1 MLYGLHIGGPAP
13 PEGLLVWLLGV
24 TLNTSLIHPCHHGAS
39 MADLPPPKKESS
51 ILSSQEQTLRLA
63 RSRNIDGMLT
73 RNSDS
78 TFEQRAT
85 FRQLA
90 DQASR
95 QRNLESIMVMAARH
109 CEETAAGGEMDSDWL
124 TRFLQLAEEIS
135 MVPMQ
140 QLWGRIFALEV
151 ATPGRFSI
159 RALSTL
165 KEMTQRE
172 AQLFQR
178 ICALCCHY
186 EGSDE
191 QRLLLG
197 MHKGASLLSRAR
209 VTRMGLGKYR
219 VPYSALL
226 LLFDLGLL
234 HRGELESGP
243 LPADGVELAFGNQH
257 WRLRQRQ
264 NGLTLL
270 YYRLTPVGNEL
281 ALLLDEP
288 PLEEYLQDLK
298 TLLST
303 NLQIET
309 LTAPPTSTPEIPA

>member
-1 MLYGLHIGGPAP
+1 
-13 PEGLLVWLLGV
+13 
-24 TLNTSLIHPCHHGAS
+24 

-63 RSRNIDGMLT
+63 RSRGIDGMLT

-90 DQASR
+90 DQAAR
-95 QRNLESIMVMAARH
+95 QRNLEAIMVMASRH

-124 TRFLQLAEEIS
+124 TRFLQLAEDIS

-140 QLWGRIFALEV
+140 QLWGRIFAIEV

-178 ICALCCHY
+178 ICSLSCHY
-186 EGSDE
+186 VGSDE

-197 MHKGASLLSRAR
+197 LHKGASLLSRAR
-209 VTRMGLGKYR
+209 VTRLGLGKYR
-219 VPYSALL
+219 IPYNALL
-226 LLFDLGLL
+226 QLFELGLL

-243 LPADGVELAFGNQH
+243 LPADGVDLEFGDQR
-257 WRLRQRQ
+257 WRLQRKQ
-264 NGLTLL
+264 ANITLL

-281 ALLLDEP
+281 AQLLQEP

-298 TLLST
+298 TVLVQG
-303 NLQIET
+303 LQIET
-309 LTAPPTSTPEIPA
+309 MMLTSPAGPESAPADPAP

>member
-1 MLYGLHIGGPAP
+1 
-13 PEGLLVWLLGV
+13 
-24 TLNTSLIHPCHHGAS
+24 
-39 MADLPPPKKESS
+39 MADLPTPKKESA

-63 RSRNIDGMLT
+63 RSRGIDGMLT

-78 TFEQRAT
+78 TFEQRAS

-90 DQASR
+90 DQAAR
-95 QRNLESIMVMAARH
+95 QRNLEAIMVMASRH

-124 TRFLQLAEEIS
+124 TRFLQLAEDIS

-140 QLWGRIFALEV
+140 QLWGRIFAIEV

-159 RALSTL
+159 RSLATL

-178 ICALCCHY
+178 LCALSCHY
-186 EGSDE
+186 AGSDE
-191 QRLLLG
+191 LRLLLG
-197 MHKGASLLSRAR
+197 LHKGASLLTRAR
-209 VTRMGLGKYR
+209 VTRLALGKYR
-219 VPYSALL
+219 LPYNALL
-226 LLFDLGLL
+226 QLFELGLL

-243 LPADGVELAFGNQH
+243 LPADGVELAFGNQQ
-257 WRLRQRQ
+257 WRLHRKQS
-264 NGLTLL
+264 NVTLL

-281 ALLLDEP
+281 AQLLTEA

-298 TLLST
+298 TLISAH
-303 NLQIET
+303 LQIET
-309 LTAPPTSTPEIPA
+309 HVTTSASEPDLPA

>member
-1 MLYGLHIGGPAP
+1 
-13 PEGLLVWLLGV
+13 
-24 TLNTSLIHPCHHGAS
+24 

-63 RSRNIDGMLT
+63 RSRGIDGMLT
-73 RNSDS
+73 RNTDS

-90 DQASR
+90 DQAAR
-95 QRNLESIMVMAARH
+95 QRNLEAIMVMASRH
-109 CEETAAGGEMDSDWL
+109 CAETAAGGEMDSDWL
-124 TRFLQLAEEIS
+124 TRFLQLAEDIS

-140 QLWGRIFALEV
+140 QLWCRIFAIEV

-159 RALSTL
+159 RALTTL

-178 ICALCCHY
+178 LCSLSCHY
-186 EGSDE
+186 LGSDE

-197 MHKGASLLSRAR
+197 LHKGGSLLSRAK
-209 VTRMGLGKYR
+209 VTRLGLGKYR
-219 VPYSALL
+219 LPYNALL
-226 LLFDLGLL
+226 QLFELGLL

-243 LPADGVELAFGNQH
+243 LPADGVELEFGNQRWH
-257 WRLRQRQ
+257 LHHKQA
-264 NGLTLL
+264 NLTLL

-281 ALLLDEP
+281 AQLLQEL

-298 TLLST
+298 TVLAQGM
-303 NLQIET
+303 QIDVQPLVNDSPSAE
-309 LTAPPTSTPEIPA
+309 PDPHP

>member
-1 MLYGLHIGGPAP
+1 
-13 PEGLLVWLLGV
+13 
-24 TLNTSLIHPCHHGAS
+24 

-63 RSRNIDGMLT
+63 RSRGIDGMLT

-78 TFEQRAT
+78 TFEQRAS
-85 FRQLA
+85 FRHLA
-90 DQASR
+90 DQAAR
-95 QRNLESIMVMAARH
+95 QRNLEAIMVMASRH

-124 TRFLQLAEEIS
+124 TRFLQLAEDIS

-140 QLWGRIFALEV
+140 QLWGRIFAIEV

-159 RALSTL
+159 RSLTTL

-172 AQLFQR
+172 ALLFQR
-178 ICALCCHY
+178 TCALSCHY
-186 EGSDE
+186 VGSDE

-197 MHKGASLLSRAR
+197 LQKGASLLSRAK
-209 VTRMGLGKYR
+209 VTRLGLGKYR
-219 VPYSALL
+219 LPYNALL
-226 LLFDLGLL
+226 QLFELGLL

-243 LPADGVELAFGNQH
+243 LPADGVELEFGNQR
-257 WRLRQRQ
+257 WRLHSKQA
-264 NGLTLL
+264 NITLL

-281 ALLLDEP
+281 AHLLAEA

-298 TLLST
+298 TVLAQGM
-303 NLQIET
+303 QIEVQ
-309 LTAPPTSTPEIPA
+309 LTAAEPTAAVGEPAP

>member
-1 MLYGLHIGGPAP
+1 
-13 PEGLLVWLLGV
+13 
-24 TLNTSLIHPCHHGAS
+24 
-39 MADLPPPKKESS
+39 MADLPTPKKESA

-63 RSRNIDGMLT
+63 RSRGIDGMLT

-78 TFEQRAT
+78 TFEQRAS

-90 DQASR
+90 DQAAR
-95 QRNLESIMVMAARH
+95 QRNLEAIMVMASRH

-124 TRFLQLAEEIS
+124 TRFLQLAEDIS

-140 QLWGRIFALEV
+140 QLWGRIFAIEV

-159 RALSTL
+159 RSLATL

-178 ICALCCHY
+178 LCALSCHY
-186 EGSDE
+186 AGSDE
-191 QRLLLG
+191 LRLLLG
-197 MHKGASLLSRAR
+197 LHKGASLLTRAR
-209 VTRMGLGKYR
+209 VTRLALGKYR
-219 VPYSALL
+219 LPYNALL
-226 LLFDLGLL
+226 QLFELGLL

-243 LPADGVELAFGNQH
+243 LPADGVELAFGNQQ
-257 WRLRQRQ
+257 WRLHRKQS
-264 NGLTLL
+264 NVTLL

-281 ALLLDEP
+281 AQLLTEA

-298 TLLST
+298 AVLGQGLTLEVSA
-303 NLQIET
+303 
-309 LTAPPTSTPEIPA
+309 APAPIQENEGG

>member
-1 MLYGLHIGGPAP
+1 
-13 PEGLLVWLLGV
+13 
-24 TLNTSLIHPCHHGAS
+24 
-39 MADLPPPKKESS
+39 
-51 ILSSQEQTLRLA
+51 
-63 RSRNIDGMLT
+63 MLT

-90 DQASR
+90 EQAAR
-95 QRNLESIMVMAARH
+95 QRNLESIMVMASRH
-109 CEETAAGGEMDSDWL
+109 CQETAAGGEMDSDWL

-135 MVPMQ
+135 MLPMQ

-159 RALSTL
+159 RALTTL

-197 MHKGASLLSRAR
+197 MHKGAGLLSRAR

-219 VPYSALL
+219 IPYSALL

-243 LPADGVELAFGNQH
+243 RPPTGSSSPSATSAGACASARATSPCSITGSPHRQRARPVAGGAAAGGVPAGPEDPALYPPAD
-257 WRLRQRQ
+257 
-264 NGLTLL
+264 
-270 YYRLTPVGNEL
+270 
-281 ALLLDEP
+281 
-288 PLEEYLQDLK
+288 
-298 TLLST
+298 
-303 NLQIET
+303 
-309 LTAPPTSTPEIPA
+309 

>member
-1 MLYGLHIGGPAP
+1 
-13 PEGLLVWLLGV
+13 
-24 TLNTSLIHPCHHGAS
+24 

-63 RSRNIDGMLT
+63 RSRGIDGMLT
-73 RNSDS
+73 RNTDS

-85 FRQLA
+85 FRLLA
-90 DQASR
+90 DQAAR
-95 QRNLESIMVMAARH
+95 QRNLEAIMVMASRH
-109 CEETAAGGEMDSDWL
+109 CAETAAGGEMDSDWL
-124 TRFLQLAEEIS
+124 TRFLQLAEDIS

-140 QLWGRIFALEV
+140 QLWGRIFAIEV

-159 RALSTL
+159 RALTTL

-178 ICALCCHY
+178 LCSLSCHY
-186 EGSDE
+186 LGSDE

-197 MHKGASLLSRAR
+197 LHKGGSLLSRAK
-209 VTRMGLGKYR
+209 VTRLGLGKYR
-219 VPYSALL
+219 LPYNALL
-226 LLFDLGLL
+226 QLFELGLL

-243 LPADGVELAFGNQH
+243 LPADGVELEFGNQRWH
-257 WRLRQRQ
+257 LHHKQA
-264 NGLTLL
+264 NLTLL

-281 ALLLDEP
+281 AQLLQEL

-298 TLLST
+298 TVLAQGM
-303 NLQIET
+303 QIEVQP
-309 LTAPPTSTPEIPA
+309 LVNDSPSAEPDPHP

>member
-1 MLYGLHIGGPAP
+1 
-13 PEGLLVWLLGV
+13 
-24 TLNTSLIHPCHHGAS
+24 
-39 MADLPPPKKESS
+39 MADLPPPKKESA

-63 RSRNIDGMLT
+63 RSRGIDGMLT

-85 FRQLA
+85 FRHLA
-90 DQASR
+90 DQAAR
-95 QRNLESIMVMAARH
+95 QRNLEAIMVMASRH

-124 TRFLQLAEEIS
+124 TRFLQLAEDIS

-140 QLWGRIFALEV
+140 QLWGRIFAIEI

-159 RALSTL
+159 RALTTL

-172 AQLFQR
+172 AMLFQR
-178 ICALCCHY
+178 VCALSCHY
-186 EGSDE
+186 AGSDE

-197 MHKGASLLSRAR
+197 LHKGASLLTRAK
-209 VTRMGLGKYR
+209 VTRLGLGKYR
-219 VPYSALL
+219 LPYNALL
-226 LLFDLGLL
+226 QLFELGLL

-257 WRLRQRQ
+257 WRLQRKQ
-264 NGLTLL
+264 ANITLL

-281 ALLLDEP
+281 AQLLQES

-298 TLLST
+298 TVLVQG
-303 NLQIET
+303 LQIET
-309 LTAPPTSTPEIPA
+309 MALPPPPEQDPLSPAPIV

>member
-1 MLYGLHIGGPAP
+1 
-13 PEGLLVWLLGV
+13 
-24 TLNTSLIHPCHHGAS
+24 
-39 MADLPPPKKESS
+39 
-51 ILSSQEQTLRLA
+51 
-63 RSRNIDGMLT
+63 
-73 RNSDS
+73 
-78 TFEQRAT
+78 
-85 FRQLA
+85 
-90 DQASR
+90 
-95 QRNLESIMVMAARH
+95 
-109 CEETAAGGEMDSDWL
+109 MDSDWL
-124 TRFLQLAEEIS
+124 TRFLQLAEDIS

-186 EGSDE
+186 EGSEE

-197 MHKGASLLSRAR
+197 MHKGASLLSRAK

-243 LPADGVELAFGNQH
+243 LPADGVELAFGNQR

-264 NGLTLL
+264 GNLTLL

-281 ALLLDEP
+281 ALLLQEP

-298 TLLST
+298 TLLAT

-309 LTAPPTSTPEIPA
+309 LMLAPTGEPEPHL

>member
-1 MLYGLHIGGPAP
+1 
-13 PEGLLVWLLGV
+13 
-24 TLNTSLIHPCHHGAS
+24 
-39 MADLPPPKKESS
+39 MADLPPPKKESA

-63 RSRNIDGMLT
+63 RSRGIDGMLT

-78 TFEQRAT
+78 TFEQRAS

-90 DQASR
+90 DQAAR
-95 QRNLESIMVMAARH
+95 QRNLEAIMVMASRH

-124 TRFLQLAEEIS
+124 TRFLQLAEDIS

-140 QLWGRIFALEV
+140 QLWGRIFAIEV

-159 RALSTL
+159 RSLATL

-178 ICALCCHY
+178 LCALSCHY
-186 EGSDE
+186 AGSDE
-191 QRLLLG
+191 LRLLLG
-197 MHKGASLLSRAR
+197 LHKGASLLTRAR
-209 VTRMGLGKYR
+209 VTRLALGKYR
-219 VPYSALL
+219 LPYNALL
-226 LLFDLGLL
+226 QLFELGLL

-243 LPADGVELAFGNQH
+243 LPADGVELAFGNQQ
-257 WRLRQRQ
+257 WRLHRKQS
-264 NGLTLL
+264 NITLL

-281 ALLLDEP
+281 AQLLTEP

-298 TLLST
+298 TLISAH
-303 NLQIET
+303 LQIET
-309 LTAPPTSTPEIPA
+309 QVPAPASEPDLPV

>member
-1 MLYGLHIGGPAP
+1 
-13 PEGLLVWLLGV
+13 
-24 TLNTSLIHPCHHGAS
+24 
-39 MADLPPPKKESS
+39 MADLPTPKKESA

-63 RSRNIDGMLT
+63 RSRGIDGMLT

-78 TFEQRAT
+78 TFEQRAS

-90 DQASR
+90 DQAAR
-95 QRNLESIMVMAARH
+95 QRNLEAIMVMASRH

-124 TRFLQLAEEIS
+124 TRFLQLAEDIS

-140 QLWGRIFALEV
+140 QLWGRIFAIEV

-159 RALSTL
+159 RSLATL

-178 ICALCCHY
+178 LCALSCHY
-186 EGSDE
+186 AGSDE
-191 QRLLLG
+191 LRLLLG
-197 MHKGASLLSRAR
+197 LHKGASLLTRAR
-209 VTRMGLGKYR
+209 VTRLTLGKYR
-219 VPYSALL
+219 LPYNALL
-226 LLFDLGLL
+226 QLFELGLL

-243 LPADGVELAFGNQH
+243 LPADGVELAFGNQQ
-257 WRLRQRQ
+257 WRLHRNQS
-264 NGLTLL
+264 NITLL

-281 ALLLDEP
+281 AQLLTEP

-298 TLLST
+298 AVLGQGLTLEVSA
-303 NLQIET
+303 
-309 LTAPPTSTPEIPA
+309 APAPIQESEGG

>member
-1 MLYGLHIGGPAP
+1 
-13 PEGLLVWLLGV
+13 
-24 TLNTSLIHPCHHGAS
+24 

-63 RSRNIDGMLT
+63 RSRGIDGMLT
-73 RNSDS
+73 RNTDS

-90 DQASR
+90 DQAAR
-95 QRNLESIMVMAARH
+95 QRNLEAIMVMASRH
-109 CEETAAGGEMDSDWL
+109 CAETAAGGEMDSDWL
-124 TRFLQLAEEIS
+124 TRFLQLAEDIS

-140 QLWGRIFALEV
+140 QLWGRIFAIEV

-159 RALSTL
+159 RALTTL

-178 ICALCCHY
+178 LCSLSCHY
-186 EGSDE
+186 LGSDE

-197 MHKGASLLSRAR
+197 LHKGGSLLSRAK
-209 VTRMGLGKYR
+209 VTRLGLGKYR
-219 VPYSALL
+219 LPYNALL
-226 LLFDLGLL
+226 QLFELGLL

-243 LPADGVELAFGNQH
+243 LPADGVELEFGNQRWH
-257 WRLRQRQ
+257 LHHKQA
-264 NGLTLL
+264 NLTLL

-281 ALLLDEP
+281 AQLLQEP

-298 TLLST
+298 TVLAQGM
-303 NLQIET
+303 QIEVQP
-309 LTAPPTSTPEIPA
+309 LVNDSPSAEPDPHP

>member
-1 MLYGLHIGGPAP
+1 
-13 PEGLLVWLLGV
+13 
-24 TLNTSLIHPCHHGAS
+24 

-63 RSRNIDGMLT
+63 RSRGIDGMLT

-90 DQASR
+90 DQAAR
-95 QRNLESIMVMAARH
+95 QRNLEAIMVMASRH

-124 TRFLQLAEEIS
+124 TRFLQLAEDIS

-140 QLWGRIFALEV
+140 QLWGRIFAIEI

-178 ICALCCHY
+178 ICSLSCHY
-186 EGSDE
+186 VGSDE

-197 MHKGASLLSRAR
+197 LHKGASLLSRAR
-209 VTRMGLGKYR
+209 VTRLGLGKYR
-219 VPYSALL
+219 IPYNALL
-226 LLFDLGLL
+226 QLFELGLL

-243 LPADGVELAFGNQH
+243 LPADGVELEFGDQR
-257 WRLRQRQ
+257 WRLQRKQ
-264 NGLTLL
+264 ANITLL

-281 ALLLDEP
+281 AQLLQEP

-298 TLLST
+298 TVLVQG
-303 NLQIET
+303 LQIET
-309 LTAPPTSTPEIPA
+309 MMLAPPAGLEPAPADPAP

>member
-1 MLYGLHIGGPAP
+1 
-13 PEGLLVWLLGV
+13 
-24 TLNTSLIHPCHHGAS
+24 
-39 MADLPPPKKESS
+39 MADLPTPKKESA

-63 RSRNIDGMLT
+63 RSRGIDGMLT

-78 TFEQRAT
+78 TFEQRAS

-90 DQASR
+90 DQAAR
-95 QRNLESIMVMAARH
+95 QRNLEAIMVMASRH

-124 TRFLQLAEEIS
+124 TRFLQLAEDIS

-140 QLWGRIFALEV
+140 QLWGRIFAIEV

-159 RALSTL
+159 RSLATL

-178 ICALCCHY
+178 LCALSCHY
-186 EGSDE
+186 AGSDE
-191 QRLLLG
+191 LRLLLG
-197 MHKGASLLSRAR
+197 LHKGASLLTRAR
-209 VTRMGLGKYR
+209 VTRLALGKYR
-219 VPYSALL
+219 LPYNALL
-226 LLFDLGLL
+226 QLFELGLL

-243 LPADGVELAFGNQH
+243 LPADGVELAFGNQQ
-257 WRLRQRQ
+257 WRLHRKQS
-264 NGLTLL
+264 NVTLL

-281 ALLLDEP
+281 AQLLTEA

-298 TLLST
+298 TLTSAH
-303 NLQIET
+303 LQIET
-309 LTAPPTSTPEIPA
+309 QVTVPASEPDLPA

>member
-1 MLYGLHIGGPAP
+1 
-13 PEGLLVWLLGV
+13 
-24 TLNTSLIHPCHHGAS
+24 
-39 MADLPPPKKESS
+39 MADLPPPKKESA

-63 RSRNIDGMLT
+63 RSRGIDGMLT

-78 TFEQRAT
+78 TFEQRAS

-90 DQASR
+90 DQAAR
-95 QRNLESIMVMAARH
+95 QRNLEAIMVMASRH

-124 TRFLQLAEEIS
+124 TRFLQLAEDIS

-140 QLWGRIFALEV
+140 QLWGRIFAIEV

-159 RALSTL
+159 RSLATL

-178 ICALCCHY
+178 LCALSCHY
-186 EGSDE
+186 AGSDE
-191 QRLLLG
+191 LRLLLG
-197 MHKGASLLSRAR
+197 LHKGASLLTRAR
-209 VTRMGLGKYR
+209 VTRLALGKYR
-219 VPYSALL
+219 LPYNALL
-226 LLFDLGLL
+226 QLFELGLL

-243 LPADGVELAFGNQH
+243 LPADGVEIAFGNQQ
-257 WRLRQRQ
+257 WRLHRKQS
-264 NGLTLL
+264 NITLL

-281 ALLLDEP
+281 AQLLTEA

-298 TLLST
+298 TLISAH
-303 NLQIET
+303 LQIET
-309 LTAPPTSTPEIPA
+309 QVTAPASEPDLPT

>member
-1 MLYGLHIGGPAP
+1 
-13 PEGLLVWLLGV
+13 
-24 TLNTSLIHPCHHGAS
+24 
-39 MADLPPPKKESS
+39 MADLPTPKKESA

-63 RSRNIDGMLT
+63 RSRGIDGMLT

-78 TFEQRAT
+78 TFEQRAS

-90 DQASR
+90 DQAAR
-95 QRNLESIMVMAARH
+95 QRNLEAIMVMASRH

-124 TRFLQLAEEIS
+124 TRFLQLAEDIS

-140 QLWGRIFALEV
+140 QLWGRIFAIEV

-159 RALSTL
+159 RSLVTL

-178 ICALCCHY
+178 LCALSCHY
-186 EGSDE
+186 AGSDE
-191 QRLLLG
+191 LRLLLG
-197 MHKGASLLSRAR
+197 LHKGASLLTRAR
-209 VTRMGLGKYR
+209 VTRLALGKYR
-219 VPYSALL
+219 LPYNALL
-226 LLFDLGLL
+226 QLFELGLL

-243 LPADGVELAFGNQH
+243 LPADGVELAFGNQQ
-257 WRLRQRQ
+257 WRLHRKQS
-264 NGLTLL
+264 NVTLL

-281 ALLLDEP
+281 AQLLTEA

-298 TLLST
+298 TLISAH
-303 NLQIET
+303 LQIET
-309 LTAPPTSTPEIPA
+309 QVTAPASEPDLPA

>member
-1 MLYGLHIGGPAP
+1 
-13 PEGLLVWLLGV
+13 
-24 TLNTSLIHPCHHGAS
+24 
-39 MADLPPPKKESS
+39 
-51 ILSSQEQTLRLA
+51 
-63 RSRNIDGMLT
+63 MLT

-90 DQASR
+90 DQAAR
-95 QRNLESIMVMAARH
+95 QRNLEAIMVMASRH

-124 TRFLQLAEEIS
+124 TRFLQLAEDIS

-140 QLWGRIFALEV
+140 QLWGRIFAIEI

-178 ICALCCHY
+178 ICSLSCHY
-186 EGSDE
+186 VGSDE

-197 MHKGASLLSRAR
+197 LHKGASLLSRAR
-209 VTRMGLGKYR
+209 VTRLGLGKYR
-219 VPYSALL
+219 IPYNALL
-226 LLFDLGLL
+226 QLFELGLL
-234 HRGELESGP
+234 HRGELKSGP
-243 LPADGVELAFGNQH
+243 LPADGVELEFGDQR
-257 WRLRQRQ
+257 WRLQRKQ
-264 NGLTLL
+264 ANITLL

-281 ALLLDEP
+281 AQLLQEP

-298 TLLST
+298 TVLVQDPDRGTADRNRTKRHRRGT
-303 NLQIET
+303 NHLI
-309 LTAPPTSTPEIPA
+309 SGR

>member
-1 MLYGLHIGGPAP
+1 
-13 PEGLLVWLLGV
+13 
-24 TLNTSLIHPCHHGAS
+24 

-63 RSRNIDGMLT
+63 RSRGIDGMLT
-73 RNSDS
+73 RNTDS

-90 DQASR
+90 DQAAR
-95 QRNLESIMVMAARH
+95 QRNLEAIMVMASRH
-109 CEETAAGGEMDSDWL
+109 CAETAAGGEMDSDWL
-124 TRFLQLAEEIS
+124 TRFLQLAEDIS

-140 QLWGRIFALEV
+140 QLWGRIFAIEV

-159 RALSTL
+159 RALTTL

-178 ICALCCHY
+178 LCSLSCHY
-186 EGSDE
+186 LGSDE

-197 MHKGASLLSRAR
+197 LHKGGSLLSRAK
-209 VTRMGLGKYR
+209 VTRLGLGKYR
-219 VPYSALL
+219 LPYNALL
-226 LLFDLGLL
+226 QLFELGLL

-243 LPADGVELAFGNQH
+243 LPADGVELEFGNQRWH
-257 WRLRQRQ
+257 LHHKQA
-264 NGLTLL
+264 NLTLL

-281 ALLLDEP
+281 AQLLQEL

-298 TLLST
+298 TVLAQGM
-303 NLQIET
+303 QIDVQPLVNDSPSAE
-309 LTAPPTSTPEIPA
+309 PDPHP

>member
-1 MLYGLHIGGPAP
+1 
-13 PEGLLVWLLGV
+13 
-24 TLNTSLIHPCHHGAS
+24 
-39 MADLPPPKKESS
+39 MADLRPPKKESS

-63 RSRNIDGMLT
+63 RARGIDGMLT
-73 RNSDS
+73 RNTDS

-90 DQASR
+90 DQAAR
-95 QRNLESIMVMAARH
+95 QRNLEAIMAMASRQCA
-109 CEETAAGGEMDSDWL
+109 ETAAGGEMDSDWL
-124 TRFLQLAEEIS
+124 TRFLQLAEDIS

-140 QLWGRIFALEV
+140 QLWGRIFAIEV
-151 ATPGRFSI
+151 ATPGRFSV

-178 ICALCCHY
+178 LCALTCHY
-186 EGSDE
+186 SGSEE

-197 MHKGASLLSRAR
+197 LHKGASLLSRAKA
-209 VTRMGLGKYR
+209 TRLSLGKYR
-219 VPYSALL
+219 LPYNALL
-226 LLFDLGLL
+226 QLFELGLL

-243 LPADGVELAFGNQH
+243 LPADGVELAFGNQR
-257 WRLRQRQ
+257 WRLQGKQ
-264 NGLTLL
+264 HNITLL

-281 ALLLDEP
+281 AQLLQEL

-298 TLLST
+298 TVLVQGM
-303 NLQIET
+303 QIEVQP
-309 LTAPPTSTPEIPA
+309 TATEPATTVGEPTP